1 MALGR
6 RTFVLI
12 CNLWGQMVGQFFV
25 SVGTCWAVLLVKH
38 DTGTHEKYGAGL
50 CRVGGGVGS
59 VAGICRLCGGGH
71 V

>member
-1 MALGR
+1 
-6 RTFVLI
+6 
-12 CNLWGQMVGQFFV
+12 MVGQFFV